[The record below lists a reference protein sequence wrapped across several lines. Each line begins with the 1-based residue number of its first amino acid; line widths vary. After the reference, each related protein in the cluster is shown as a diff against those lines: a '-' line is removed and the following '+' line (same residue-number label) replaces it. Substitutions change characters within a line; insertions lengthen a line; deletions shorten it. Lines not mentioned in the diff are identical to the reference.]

1 MATRIG
7 RGRRSPGNIESVPG
21 ARDIVR
27 RDTGHLAA
35 LKAPTTWHGS
45 CSTMSP
51 ELDVATSILPLRT
64 DRRLAFASNASN

>member
-35 LKAPTTWHGS
+35 LKAPDDMAWI
-45 CSTMSP
+45 
-51 ELDVATSILPLRT
+51 LLNDVA
-64 DRRLAFASNASN
+64 